1 MSTAIVILLL
11 TFSAGVML
19 VHLGQTH
26 PNATLTSTST
36 LGNRAVAKAV
46 GYTLI
51 VIPTGFI
58 TIALIEAAGAVT
70 IIGL

>member
-1 MSTAIVILLL
+1 MITAAVILLL

-36 LGNRAVAKAV
+36 LGNRAVARAV

-51 VIPTGFI
+51 VIPTI
-58 TIALIEAAGAVT
+58 RLIEALSTVT
-70 IIGL
+70 IMGL